1 MDGAPTG
8 LIDWRRDGRVTGMD
22 TSVPHPARRYN
33 YWLGGK
39 DHFAA
44 DRESGD
50 AIAAAFP
57 IVVELARANRA
68 FLGRAVRFVAEA
80 GVRQFLDIGT
90 GLPAPGNTHEI
101 AQQVAPESRVVY
113 VDNDP
118 IVMVHARALTQ
129 GDPRGQTAYI
139 EADVRDAGAILR
151 NPVLRDTIDLGRPVA
166 LLLVA
171 VLHFLHDDEQTAAL
185 VSQLVEA
192 LPSGSYLVLSHGT
205 MDFSTPAGV
214 AAYEKMFAAG
224 GTDVRAR
231 PKAAIEGYF
240 AGLEIMEP
248 GIVPVSDWRAED
260 PVTDRPVSEDLGI
273 YGVVGRKP

>member
-1 MDGAPTG
+1 
-8 LIDWRRDGRVTGMD
+8 MD

-57 IVVELARANRA
+57 VVVELARANRA
-68 FLGRAVRFVAEA
+68 FLRRAVRFVAEA

-90 GLPAPGNTHEI
+90 GLPAPDNTHEV
-101 AQQVAPESRVVY
+101 AQRVAPESRVVY

-118 IVMVHARALTQ
+118 IVMVHARALMQ
-129 GDPRGQTAYI
+129 GDPRGRTAYL
-139 EADVRDAGAILR
+139 EADVRDPAAILR
-151 NPVLRDTIDLGRPVA
+151 NPILRETLDLDQPVA

-171 VLHFLHDDEQTAAL
+171 VLHFLHDDDETAG
-185 VSQLVEA
+185 VVRQLLDA
-192 LPSGSYLVLSHGT
+192 LPSGSYLVMTHGT
-205 MDFSTPAGV
+205 MDFSSPAGV

-231 PKAAIEGYF
+231 PSATIAEYF
-240 AGLEIMEP
+240 SGLSIVEP
-248 GIVPVSDWRAED
+248 GIVPVTDWRADD
-260 PVTDRPVSEDLGI
+260 PVADRPVSEDLGI

>member
-1 MDGAPTG
+1 M
-8 LIDWRRDGRVTGMD
+8 GRMVSRENSID

-68 FLGRAVRFVAEA
+68 FLRRAVRFVAGS

-90 GLPAPGNTHEI
+90 GLPAPDNTHEV
-101 AQQVAPESRVVY
+101 AQRVAPESRVVY

-118 IVMVHARALTQ
+118 IVLVHARALMA
-129 GDPRGQTAYI
+129 GDPRGRTAYL
-139 EADVRDAGAILR
+139 EADLRDPEAILR
-151 NPVLRDTIDLGRPVA
+151 HPALRDTLDLDRPVG

-171 VLHFLHDDEQTAAL
+171 ILHFVHDDKQAADVVARLLAAL
-185 VSQLVEA
+185 PA
-192 LPSGSYLVLSHGT
+192 GSHLVLSHGT
-205 MDFSTPAGV
+205 MDLSSPAGV

-231 PKAAIEGYF
+231 TREAVAGYF
-240 AGLEIMEP
+240 AGLEIVEP
-248 GIVPVSDWRAED
+248 GIVPVSDWRPED
-260 PVTDRPVSEDLGI
+260 PAADRPVSDDLGI

>member
-1 MDGAPTG
+1 
-8 LIDWRRDGRVTGMD
+8 MD
-22 TSVPHPARRYN
+22 TSAPHPARRYN

-68 FLGRAVRFVAEA
+68 FLRRAVRVLAEG

-90 GLPAPGNTHEI
+90 GLPAPDNTHEV
-101 AQQVAPESRVVY
+101 AQRVAPESRVVY

-118 IVMVHARALTQ
+118 IVMVHARALMQ
-129 GDPRGQTAYI
+129 GDPRGRTAYL
-139 EADVRDAGAILR
+139 ESDVRDPGAILSS
-151 NPVLRDTIDLGRPVA
+151 PILRETIDLGQPVA
-166 LLLVA
+166 LLLIA
-171 VLHFLHDDEQTAAL
+171 VLHFLHEDEQTAGVVA
-185 VSQLVEA
+185 QLLDA
-192 LPSGSYLVLSHGT
+192 LPSGSYLVMSHGT

-214 AAYEKMFAAG
+214 AAYEKMFASG

-231 PKAAIEGYF
+231 PRATIAGYF
-240 AGLEIMEP
+240 SGLEILEP

-260 PVTDRPVSEDLGI
+260 RVTDRPVSEDLCI

>member
-1 MDGAPTG
+1 
-8 LIDWRRDGRVTGMD
+8 MD

-39 DHFAA
+39 DHFAV
-44 DRESGD
+44 DRKSGD

-57 IVVELARANRA
+57 VVVELARANRA
-68 FLGRAVRFVAEA
+68 FLRRAVRFLAES

-90 GLPAPGNTHEI
+90 GLPAPDNTHEV
-101 AQQVAPESRVVY
+101 AQRVAPESRVVY

-118 IVMVHARALTQ
+118 IVMVHARALMQ
-129 GDPRGQTAYI
+129 GDPRGRTAYL
-139 EADVRDAGAILR
+139 EADVRDPGAILR
-151 NPVLRDTIDLGRPVA
+151 DPVLRDTIDLGRPVA

-171 VLHFLHDDEQTAAL
+171 VLHFLHDDEQTAGVVAEL
-185 VSQLVEA
+185 LDA

-205 MDFSTPAGV
+205 MDFSTAAGV
-214 AAYEKMFAAG
+214 AAYEEMFASG

-231 PKAAIEGYF
+231 PKATIAEYIS
-240 AGLEIMEP
+240 GLRIVEP
-248 GIVPVSDWRAED
+248 GIVAVSDWRAD
-260 PVTDRPVSEDLGI
+260 DAVADRPVSEDLGI

>member
-1 MDGAPTG
+1 
-8 LIDWRRDGRVTGMD
+8 MD

-39 DHFAA
+39 DYFAA
-44 DRESGD
+44 DRASGD

-57 IVVELARANRA
+57 VVVELARANRA
-68 FLGRAVRFVAEA
+68 FLRRAVRVLAES

-90 GLPAPGNTHEI
+90 GLPAPDNTHEV
-101 AQQVAPESRVVY
+101 AQRVAPESRVVY

-118 IVMVHARALTQ
+118 IVMAHARALMR
-129 GDPRGQTAYI
+129 GDSRGKTAYL
-139 EADVRDAGAILR
+139 EADVRDPGAILR
-151 NPVLRDTIDLGRPVA
+151 HPVLRDTLDLGQPVA

-171 VLHFLHDDEQTAAL
+171 VLHFLHDDEQTAA
-185 VSQLVEA
+185 VVGQLLEA
-192 LPSGSYLVLSHGT
+192 LPSGSHLVLSHGT

-214 AAYEKMFAAG
+214 TAYEKMFASG

-231 PKAAIEGYF
+231 SRATIEGYLS
-240 AGLEIMEP
+240 GLRILEP
-248 GIVPVSDWRAED
+248 GIVAVSDWRAD
-260 PVTDRPVSEDLGI
+260 DAITDRPVSEDLGI

>member
-1 MDGAPTG
+1 
-8 LIDWRRDGRVTGMD
+8 MD

-44 DRESGD
+44 DRESGE

-68 FLGRAVRFVAEA
+68 FLRRAVRVLAEA

-90 GLPAPGNTHEI
+90 GLPAPDNTHEV
-101 AQQVAPESRVVY
+101 AQRIAPESRVVY

-118 IVMVHARALTQ
+118 IVMVHARALMQ
-129 GDPRGQTAYI
+129 GDPRGRTAYL
-139 EADVRDAGAILR
+139 EADIRDPGAILR
-151 NPVLRDTIDLGRPVA
+151 NPILRDTIDLGQPVA

-171 VLHFLHDDEQTAAL
+171 VLHFLHDDEQTAGVVREL
-185 VSQLVEA
+185 VDA
-192 LPSGSYLVLSHGT
+192 LPSGSYLVLTHGT

-214 AAYEKMFAAG
+214 DAYEKMFAAG

-231 PKAAIEGYF
+231 PKATIEGYF
-240 AGLEIMEP
+240 SGLRILEP
-248 GIVPVSDWRAED
+248 GIVPVSNWRAED
-260 PVTDRPVSEDLGI
+260 AVGGRPVSEDLGI
-273 YGVVGRKP
+273 YGVVGQKP

>member
-1 MDGAPTG
+1 
-8 LIDWRRDGRVTGMD
+8 MD

-50 AIAAAFP
+50 AIAEAFP
-57 IVVELARANRA
+57 VVVELARANRA
-68 FLGRAVRFVAEA
+68 FLGRAVRFLAEA

-90 GLPAPGNTHEI
+90 GLPAPDNTHEV
-101 AQQVAPESRVVY
+101 AQRVAPESRVVY

-118 IVMVHARALTQ
+118 IVMTHARALMQ
-129 GDPRGQTAYI
+129 GDPRGRTAYL
-139 EADVRDAGAILR
+139 EADVRDPAAILR
-151 NPVLRDTIDLGRPVA
+151 NPILRDTLDLNQPVA

-171 VLHFLHDDEQTAAL
+171 VLHFLHDDDQTAGVVA
-185 VSQLVEA
+185 QLLDP
-192 LPSGSYLVLSHGT
+192 LPPGSYLVMTHGT

-231 PKAAIEGYF
+231 PRATVEGYF
-240 AGLEIMEP
+240 SGLQILEP

-260 PVTDRPVSEDLGI
+260 PAADRPVSEDLGI